1 MITYKKHYKSLI
13 VLGVPIIIGQLGTIV
28 QSFADTVMV
37 GHYGTLEL
45 SSAGFTNNVFNL
57 ILIAMMGFS
66 YGSTPVIGG
75 YYGRG
80 DQLDAG
86 RVMKESI
93 LSNIMVW
100 ALALFAATIVY
111 VNLEN
116 MGQPSELMH
125 LIKPY
130 FLVLLASLLPQ
141 AIFNAMKQF
150 CDGVADTRTP
160 MWIMLMGNVLNIIG
174 NYCLI
179 FGKFGCPEMGLLGAG
194 LSTLFA
200 RIVMAISIV
209 GVVFASARYK
219 VYISGFKMPATHSGF
234 KHLCRLGFPIS
245 LQMGMEASSFN
256 ICAVMMGWLGAGA
269 LAAHQIMC
277 TVGSLCFM
285 IYYGIGA
292 STAVRISHFRGRG
305 DWVEVRR
312 SAFAGFSMTLL
323 AGVCISCMIFIFRT
337 ELISLFTSDA
347 DVVAIALTIIPPLMI
362 YQFGDSMQTV
372 FANALRAI
380 EDVKMMMIHAFIA
393 YVLVSI
399 PLSALFAFGFGWG
412 PAGIWYAFPFGLTTA
427 GVLFYTR
434 FNAQTKKKLV

>member
-1 MITYKKHYKSLI
+1 MITYRKHYKSLV
-13 VLGVPIIIGQLGTIV
+13 VLGVPIIIGQMGTIV

-80 DQLDAG
+80 DRLDAG

-93 LSNIMVW
+93 LSNIMVC
-100 ALALFAATIVY
+100 ALALLVASIIY

-141 AIFNAMKQF
+141 AVFNAMKQF

-160 MWIMLMGNVLNIIG
+160 MWIMLMGNILNIIG
-174 NYCLI
+174 NYGLI

-200 RIVMAISIV
+200 RIVMAISILV
-209 GVVFASARYK
+209 VVFASDRYK
-219 VYISGFKMPATHSGF
+219 AYISGFRMPATRSGF

-245 LQMGMEASSFN
+245 LQMGMEASS
-256 ICAVMMGWLGAGA
+256 
-269 LAAHQIMC
+269 
-277 TVGSLCFM
+277 
-285 IYYGIGA
+285 
-292 STAVRISHFRGRG
+292 G
-305 DWVEVRR
+305 DWAEVRR

-323 AGVCISCMIFIFRT
+323 AGVVVSFMIFIFRYQ
-337 ELISLFTSDA
+337 LISMFTSDA
-347 DVVAIALTIIPPLMI
+347 GVTAIALTIIPPLMV

-434 FNAQTKKKLV
+434 FNAQTKKKLA